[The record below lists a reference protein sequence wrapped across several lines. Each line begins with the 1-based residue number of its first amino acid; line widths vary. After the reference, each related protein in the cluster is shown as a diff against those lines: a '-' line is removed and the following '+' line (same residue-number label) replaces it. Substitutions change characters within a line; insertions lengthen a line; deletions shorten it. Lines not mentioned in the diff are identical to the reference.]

1 MRFTVVESGKKG
13 QSLTSSGQTAGNAS
27 PLFHLK
33 KPMTITTGR
42 KMTSPLLETSF
53 LASQKTNDTFVPYW
67 AENEDKPVCISME
80 NISFFR
86 CDPIID
92 TLNSFRSNE
101 QVYVLILHEENDFDS
116 FNSFGGFGGFDTF
129 ESNEDKNLN
138 QNHIKPY
145 RRRAGNTKNKLCLSL
160 L

>member
-42 KMTSPLLETSF
+42 KMTFLFWKLLSGQPE
-53 LASQKTNDTFVPYW
+53 TNDTFVPYW

-92 TLNSFRSNE
+92 TLNNFRSNE
-101 QVYVLILHEENDFDS
+101 QVYVLILHEENDFAPL
-116 FNSFGGFGGFDTF
+116 TLL
-129 ESNEDKNLN
+129 EDLADLTPLS
-138 QNHIKPY
+138 QMRIK
-145 RRRAGNTKNKLCLSL
+145 T
-160 L
+160 